1 MTLMLENRR
10 GVIERKRK
18 LVRQHQSGSSSRPR
32 GATFSARPV
41 FRPAQLQFQLKPHAA
56 GQGFS
61 TPQHQLIQHQ
71 NNF

>member
-1 MTLMLENRR
+1 
-10 GVIERKRK
+10 
-18 LVRQHQSGSSSRPR
+18 
-32 GATFSARPV
+32 V
-41 FRPAQLQFQLKPHAA
+41 FHPAQLQFQPKPHAA